1 MDRNRQNI
9 GCLSTEEKNKEKPFE
24 STRSLATLVNLLY
37 LLNPVRPQRLLQ
49 KIFLNISGNP
59 DLRRLLLAILISLLE
74 GDIQTV
80 KAIVDSNDFSKDFP
94 ANKLIGTAP
103 EIFEVDTNNNGL
115 FRRRN
120 VNLTALS
127 IAANIPSDTRST
139 TTQSLPPIVTRRI
152 VECLSVLSK
161 NGRNALA
168 ILECGIESED
178 NEPTKYAKNL
188 NCLIDLLCQSHYTK
202 SSTNLDQILHL
213 LEIVVH
219 SLATIP
225 KANEEEQKNIKIKY
239 QFCSSNGQRMGACS
253 KANHC

>member
-1 MDRNRQNI
+1 MSSNATRSNRADRRNRSSHIRVDRNRQNI
-9 GCLSTEEKNKEKPFE
+9 GCLSSEEKNKEKPFE

-103 EIFEVDTNNNGL
+103 EIFEADTNNNGL

-127 IAANIPSDTRST
+127 IAANIPS
-139 TTQSLPPIVTRRI
+139 RI
-152 VECLSVLSK
+152 VESLSVLS
-161 NGRNALA
+161 
-168 ILECGIESED
+168 
-178 NEPTKYAKNL
+178 
-188 NCLIDLLCQSHYTK
+188 
-202 SSTNLDQILHL
+202 
-213 LEIVVH
+213 
-219 SLATIP
+219 
-225 KANEEEQKNIKIKY
+225 
-239 QFCSSNGQRMGACS
+239 
-253 KANHC
+253 